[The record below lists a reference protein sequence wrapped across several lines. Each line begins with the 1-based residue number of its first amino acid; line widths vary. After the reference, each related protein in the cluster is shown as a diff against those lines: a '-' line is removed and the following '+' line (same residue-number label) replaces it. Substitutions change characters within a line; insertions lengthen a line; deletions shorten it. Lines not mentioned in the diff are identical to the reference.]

1 MRRRDR
7 DRTAG
12 AVVKAIVMSEFGG
25 PDVLRYREIDE
36 PVTRTGWVTVELRAS
51 ALNWHDVLV
60 RRGRYGSRLPH
71 TPGADGAGVRADT
84 GEEVVI
90 LPSLFWGDRIDAPS
104 PSFEIL
110 GDRTPGTYAQRL
122 AVPEE
127 CLAPKPAAYS
137 WEEAAALPLV
147 GVTSYRALV
156 TRAGL
161 GAGESLLII
170 GAGGGVSTMALS
182 LATALGARTFV
193 TASSEE
199 KLARARDSGACGGVL
214 HEQDDWPA
222 HVKALSPDGNGFD
235 VILDPVGLWDRSV
248 QALRPGGRIVVLG
261 ANVAEQATMDVR
273 GFFFGQYSL
282 LGTTMGGPSDFR
294 GLLHLVSTG
303 SVAAPTIA
311 GVYPLGDAA
320 EAHRRLEAG
329 GEFGKIVLAP

>member
-1 MRRRDR
+1 M
-7 DRTAG
+7 
-12 AVVKAIVMSEFGG
+12 KAITMSEFGG
-25 PDVLRYREIDE
+25 PDVLRYCRVEE
-36 PVTRTGWVTVELRAS
+36 PATRPGWVTVELRAS

-110 GDRTPGTYAQRL
+110 GDRTPGTYAQRV
-122 AVPEE
+122 AVPAE

-199 KLARARDSGACGGVL
+199 KLARARDSGASGGVL
-214 HEQDDWPA
+214 HGHDDWPA
-222 HVKALSPDGNGFD
+222 QAKALSPDGNGFD

-261 ANVAEQATMDVR
+261 ANVAEHATMDVR
-273 GFFFGQYSL
+273 NFFFGQYSL

-294 GLLHLVSTG
+294 GLLNVVSTG
-303 SVAAPTIA
+303 AVAPPTIA

-329 GEFGKIVLAP
+329 GEFGKIVLSP